1 MFYFFIYLCID
12 KKKHSMAIRK
22 TTPAKTTTTRT
33 RKTTTTKTLRA
44 VAKLNVQHD
53 YITLK
58 LPTGNFTTSYRGA
71 KCSGQLVKMKGAFEA
86 LDKYVQTA
94 MKTKTAGEAMNDL
107 LDPVLLDKLVP
118 GWDKPIIADVFVAG
132 DMVAF
137 KDGTFAKKYP
147 GSYEVSSVK
156 GKYTYIKTINKRTNN
171 PETIGFDST
180 ELKKA

>member
-1 MFYFFIYLCID
+1 
-12 KKKHSMAIRK
+12 MAIRK
-22 TTPAKTTTTRT
+22 TSPA
-33 RKTTTTKTLRA
+33 TKPTSLKA
-44 VAKLNVQHD
+44 ALLKAKNAPKLNVQHD

-107 LDPVLLDKLVP
+107 LDTKLLDKLVP
-118 GWDKPIIADVFVAG
+118 GWDKPVIADTFVAG
-132 DMVAF
+132 DTVEF
-137 KDGTFAKKYP
+137 KDGMFAKKYP
-147 GSYEVSSVK
+147 GKFVVSSVK
-156 GKYTYIKTINKRTNN
+156 GKYTYIKTTNKRTGNA
-171 PETIGFDST
+171 ETVGFDST